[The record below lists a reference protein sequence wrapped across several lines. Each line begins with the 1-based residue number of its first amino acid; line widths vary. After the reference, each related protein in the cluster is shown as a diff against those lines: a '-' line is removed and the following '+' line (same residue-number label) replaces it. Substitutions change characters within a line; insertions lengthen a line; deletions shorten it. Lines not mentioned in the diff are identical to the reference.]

1 MATYV
6 DTTTMTIEDLKKM
19 FSNTFK
25 LSWYENTPGRFYSYN
40 DPVIPSFPVISD
52 TSEETDDF
60 VATIYWARDIIYN
73 TRDWDTA
80 RGSVSSIRYGA
91 KLTLPNNNTHV
102 CLVRYKSSIS
112 KWTSAYTTDGW
123 LILSNTT
130 GLDGV
135 SIEGKSPSL
144 LTYHSLTHHYN
155 IVNDYLNS
163 EYDRTV
169 PGTDGHFTFGVNS
182 SIRPHSRADFV
193 DAGSRN
199 GMSVEDSASLV
210 AIYDGFGATWMGLD
224 CATDS
229 VLETHPIIDILPSQ
243 AISWAY
249 GRQIVKIDRKPNWMP
264 VFDISQVDDIVK
276 FLKTGDDSGA
286 IDPFDPNL
294 PKVEEVTDF
303 ATNFVMNISAV
314 DKNTTKVSVTSS
326 NRQYIEANADLVG
339 SYTTYLA
346 KDVEEF
352 THFDTSL
359 PSTYK
364 SRQSQGAMTITYNED
379 ISALKSSGM
388 NGVSQFLF
396 GDTSVFSEAE
406 GYYNYESN
414 HSGTFRV
421 YLIPD
426 SASKVNVKLGN
437 VYWSEYP
444 GGPSTQ
450 LSKTIYGDGYK
461 FTNEATGES
470 LIVLFKA
477 ISLDELKNII
487 DDGYPYKDDEEDDAK
502 GSDDIAKFGKGL
514 KTYNISDNA
523 FGEVN
528 KTMWTTNWN
537 EVFKSNTI
545 DPLKSIISSKRIPF
559 TVTGVATD
567 VLYLA
572 NREIQIGQGYD
583 VTPIKTFDIGS
594 YTIEALYGNFVDIKY
609 ARVKVWLPYIRWIE
623 LPASEVIS
631 RVARAEVGLK
641 SSVKRLNFKYIV
653 DFVDGSCRCVISV
666 NDTERWCF
674 DGNCGIDVP
683 VTSDHHTQAVSS
695 AVRNTI
701 GSTLKIAGGIA
712 TTAVGI
718 AGANMAFAVGG
729 AVTTARGIA
738 EAPNNV
744 PTYDYESSTS
754 PSGYIEGAMNK
765 HIMIVIEYP
774 NAYYPTY
781 YEHKYGKPCYLNL
794 SLSQCSGFTK
804 TANVDCSEIPC
815 LSEEQEMI
823 KELLDSGVY
832 L

>member
-1 MATYV
+1 MATKINVFNMPKDEIAKLIKTNFSAKRSWWSSVPYSDIHWLNREQDGANFRFKYFRV
-6 DTTTMTIEDLKKM
+6 TADYADTTQITTESLAIKLVCPPASRTFFMKM
-19 FSNTFK
+19 PCTVNVEGFSEPFEYETLILCSAK
-25 LSWYENTPGRFYSYN
+25 VSGVEPYLPSWFSGTTYISNAIRNSASTTYLEHENTIRRTLGFYDIYDSGSRVADWVYWRMGGDRNQFGGIVHRNWTTSQKYSISTRIQQILSGITYGTAHHFNIMDDYPGWETQWSTFYNGYGMGRYETSYFMTY
-40 DPVIPSFPVISD
+40 DELPAPLFD
-52 TSEETDDF
+52 YTQT
-60 VATIYWARDIIYN
+60 ADIIHYIN
-73 TRDWDTA
+73 TGIPT
-80 RGSVSSIRYGA
+80 
-91 KLTLPNNNTHV
+91 
-102 CLVRYKSSIS
+102 
-112 KWTSAYTTDGW
+112 
-123 LILSNTT
+123 
-130 GLDGV
+130 
-135 SIEGKSPSL
+135 
-144 LTYHSLTHHYN
+144 
-155 IVNDYLNS
+155 
-163 EYDRTV
+163 
-169 PGTDGHFTFGVNS
+169 
-182 SIRPHSRADFV
+182 
-193 DAGSRN
+193 
-199 GMSVEDSASLV
+199 
-210 AIYDGFGATWMGLD
+210 
-224 CATDS
+224 
-229 VLETHPIIDILPSQ
+229 
-243 AISWAY
+243 
-249 GRQIVKIDRKPNWMP
+249 
-264 VFDISQVDDIVK
+264 
-276 FLKTGDDSGA
+276 GA
-286 IDPFDPNL
+286 IEPFTKEPE
-294 PKVEEVTDF
+294 VEPVTDY

-314 DKNTTKVSVTSS
+314 DKNTTKISVTSS
-326 NRQYIEANADLVG
+326 NRQYIEGKEELVG

-346 KDVEEF
+346 RDVEQF
-352 THFDTSL
+352 SYFDRSNTSN
-359 PSTYK
+359 YK
-364 SRQSQGAMTITYNED
+364 ARQSQGAMTITYNED
-379 ISALKSSGM
+379 ITGLKATGM
-388 NGVSQFLF
+388 NGVCHMVF
-396 GDTSVFSEAE
+396 GDDDMYDTD
-406 GYYNYESN
+406 GNYNAESN
-414 HSGTFRV
+414 HSGVFKV

-426 SASKVNVKLGN
+426 GSSKVNIKIGK
-437 VYWSEYP
+437 VYYMPYP
-444 GGPSTQ
+444 DAPSVELTK
-450 LSKTIYGDGYK
+450 SIYGDGYK
-461 FTNEATGES
+461 FTNYDTGES

-487 DDGYPYKDDEEDDAK
+487 DEGYPYKDDEEDDAK
-502 GSDDIAKFGKGL
+502 GSDNIAKFGKGL

-528 KTMWTTNWN
+528 RTMWTTNWN

-609 ARVKVWLPYIRWIE
+609 ARVKVWLPYIRWVE

-631 RVARAEVGLK
+631 RVSRAEVGLK

-712 TTAVGI
+712 TTAIGI
-718 AGANMAFAVGG
+718 ASANMMGAIGG

-744 PTYDYESSTS
+744 PTYEYESSTS

-815 LSEEQEMI
+815 LSEEQDMI
-823 KELLDSGVY
+823 KQLLDSGVS